1 MRVIIKRP
9 TELIV
14 RAGVILEMDDMRAKQ
29 LIAKGAAEELP
40 ERAAPAAAAKPRK
53 KTTRKEA

>member
-29 LIAKGAAEELP
+29 LIAKGAAEELQ
-40 ERAAPAAAAKPRK
+40 ERAAQAAAAKPRK